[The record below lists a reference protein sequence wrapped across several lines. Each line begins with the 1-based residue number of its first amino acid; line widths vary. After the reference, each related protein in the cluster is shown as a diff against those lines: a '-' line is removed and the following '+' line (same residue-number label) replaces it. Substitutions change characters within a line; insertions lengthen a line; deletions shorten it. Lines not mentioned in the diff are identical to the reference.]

1 MKSLFNNKPWKEW
14 KTRKATLVFSIFCV
28 CLYTTICLVM
38 SFFDKTPDTTLTSEI
53 FDFFKWLV
61 ITGCAITI
69 IRKNSKQS
77 SEESQYDESQG
88 EM

>member
-14 KTRKATLVFSIFCV
+14 KTRKTTLVFSIFCV

-38 SFFDKTPDTTLTSEI
+38 SFFDKTPDATLTSEI

>member
-1 MKSLFNNKPWKEW
+1 
-14 KTRKATLVFSIFCV
+14 
-28 CLYTTICLVM
+28 M
-38 SFFDKTPDTTLTSEI
+38 SFFDKTPDATLTSEI